1 MRLMD
6 RRATNKEKWYC
17 KVLLKIYA
25 NNSKQLLLW
34 LVQVYLTVEMKL
46 SDYAKKKGFCARL
59 YSIRRRTRK
68 TECLIKC
75 LEEEHE
81 ISSKTSNQI

>member
-1 MRLMD
+1 M
-6 RRATNKEKWYC
+6 
-17 KVLLKIYA
+17 YA

-34 LVQVYLTVEMKL
+34 LVQVYLTVQMKL

-68 TECLIKC
+68 TEYLIKC
-75 LEEEHE
+75 FEEEHE
-81 ISSKTSNQI
+81 VSSKTSNQI